1 MNVFRKNLFTILIG
15 CMFLFLSSSSELW
28 ARTPI
33 ILIDPGHGGDDCG
46 AKSYIKV
53 RQREVCEKEL
63 ALEIA
68 VKINNLLKKHF
79 QSYLTRTLD
88 RTISLDERAQMAD
101 KVAADFFISIH
112 LNAHENLQ
120 AKGLE
125 VYYLDN
131 HNNIAV
137 HKIERV
143 ENKDLK
149 GEIVVINQIL
159 ADLVI
164 ERTAPI
170 SKGLAQSIHKG
181 LVSSVKKAFSQSD
194 RGPKAALFY
203 VLALSKRPS
212 VLLEAGFMSHAEE
225 RELMANTHF
234 QQKFAEGV
242 ANGIIS
248 FVKKNYK
255 R

>member
-1 MNVFRKNLFTILIG
+1 
-15 CMFLFLSSSSELW
+15 MFLSWEIW
-28 ARTPI
+28 ARTPVV
-33 ILIDPGHGGDDCG
+33 LIDPGHGGDDCG
-46 AKSYIKV
+46 AKSYIRA
-53 RQREVCEKEL
+53 RQRVICEKEL

-68 VKINNLLKKHF
+68 LKINKLLKKNF

-88 RTISLDERAQMAD
+88 RTISLDDRAQMAD
-101 KVAADFFISIH
+101 KVAADYFISIH
-112 LNAHENLQ
+112 LNAHENPQ

-181 LVSSVKKAFSQSD
+181 LVSTIKRAFSQSD

-212 VLLEAGFMSHAEE
+212 VLLEAGFMTHMRE
-225 RELMANTHF
+225 RELMADPNF
-234 QQKFAEGV
+234 QDKFAEGV
-242 ANGIIS
+242 ANGITS
-248 FVKKNYK
+248 FIKKNYK
-255 R
+255 Y

>member
-1 MNVFRKNLFTILIG
+1 MNVSKKILFSTLLG
-15 CMFLFLSSSSELW
+15 GLFLSLELS

-46 AKSYIKV
+46 AKSYIKAKE
-53 RQREVCEKEL
+53 REVCEKEL
-63 ALEIA
+63 ALEISL
-68 VKINNLLKKHF
+68 KINKLLKKNF
-79 QSYLTRTLD
+79 QSYLTRTMD
-88 RTISLDERAQMAD
+88 RTISLDDRAQMAD
-101 KVAADFFISIH
+101 KVAADYFISIH
-112 LNAHENLQ
+112 LNAHENPH

-164 ERTAPI
+164 ERTAPV

-181 LVSSVKKAFSQSD
+181 LVSSVKKAFAQSD

-212 VLLEAGFMSHAEE
+212 VLLEAGFMTHLQE
-225 RELMANTHF
+225 RELMADPRF
-234 QQKFAEGV
+234 QDKFAEGV
-242 ANGIIS
+242 ANGITAY
-248 FVKKNYK
+248 VKKNYK
-255 R
+255 F